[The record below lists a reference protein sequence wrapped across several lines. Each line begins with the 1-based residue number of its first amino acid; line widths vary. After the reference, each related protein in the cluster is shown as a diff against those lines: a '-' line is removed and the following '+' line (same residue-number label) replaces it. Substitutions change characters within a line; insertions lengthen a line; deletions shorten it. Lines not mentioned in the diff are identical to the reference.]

1 MKTINYFISLAG
13 LTGGLFAG
21 GAALAADASAP
32 ATTGAPAAA
41 TDQTPQPPAPGDQ
54 TAQPAAA
61 TSTPTNP
68 APIAVAQTNAPATPA
83 AAQPAATETT
93 DESTNADFSPDQG
106 LVFRFKQVP
115 LETVLNY
122 MSKAAGFVIHPEV
135 SINGTVD
142 AFSDQPLSK
151 DEALALLEHVLADNG
166 YAVTRDGRILTII
179 SSVEAKRSDIPVIKF
194 TSLADIPRN
203 SEVATYIIPVR
214 TLNPV
219 ALINN
224 LRPLIGSDTDLQ
236 ANESANSLLITDS
249 QNNIRRIA
257 NIVME
262 LDSVSSSINT
272 IEVFPLKYADAK
284 SLADLVKELF
294 PSPATTGNGQA
305 GGGFGGGARFGGRGG
320 GGGGFGGGGFGGGGA
335 GGGGFGGFGGLA
347 AALGGGGGGGAPGS
361 GTTPQSRV
369 AATSDDHSN
378 SLIVSAP
385 EDLIPTIRELVEKLD
400 QPIEDVTE
408 VKMFHLKNADCTEM
422 ANMLTSIFPDPNSAN
437 DASTQR
443 VQFGGA
449 RGGRGAAAGPF
460 GALFGAA
467 AASSSSPESQYMKK
481 MANVLAVPDP
491 RTQSL
496 LVSAS
501 KELMPQIEDMITELD
516 DIDSGSMHV
525 HRIALQ
531 NADPQDV
538 LQIIQDIY
546 PAGANKGSS
555 STTQNNVLAT
565 RAQTV
570 NQNMLSSGVSSG
582 STSSG
587 SAGGRGGG
595 ATGF

>member
-1 MKTINYFISLAG
+1 MKITRHFILLAG
-13 LTGGLFAG
+13 LAGGLFA
-21 GAALAADASAP
+21 AMPMLAADA
-32 ATTGAPAAA
+32 PAAA
-41 TDQTPQPPAPGDQ
+41 ASDQTPQPPAPGDQ
-54 TAQPAAA
+54 SAPPPAA
-61 TSTPTNP
+61 T
-68 APIAVAQTNAPATPA
+68 APAPATPA
-83 AAQPAATETT
+83 VAPATTTPAQTA
-93 DESTNADFSPDQG
+93 DDSTNAAEFSPDKG
-106 LVFRFKQVP
+106 LVFKFKGVP
-115 LETVLNY
+115 LESVLNY
-122 MSKAAGFVIHPEV
+122 MSKAAGFIIHPEV

-142 AFSDQPLSK
+142 AYSDQPLSK
-151 DEALALLEHVLADNG
+151 DEALNLVEHILSDNG

-179 SSVEAKRSDIPVIKF
+179 SAVEAKRSQIPVIKF
-194 TSLADIPRN
+194 TTVNDIPKN

-219 ALINN
+219 ALLNN

-272 IEVFPLKYADAK
+272 IVVFPLKYADAK
-284 SLADLVKELF
+284 SIADLVKELF
-294 PSPATTGNGQA
+294 PTSSTSANGQ
-305 GGGFGGGARFGGRGG
+305 GGGGNFGRFGRGG
-320 GGGGFGGGGFGGGGA
+320 GGGGGF
-335 GGGGFGGFGGLA
+335 GGGFGGFGGLA
-347 AALGGGGGGGAPGS
+347 AFGGGGPGGAGGAQSS

-385 EDLIPTIRELVEKLD
+385 EDLIPTIRELVDKLD

-422 ANMLTSIFPDPNSAN
+422 ANLLTTAFPDPNNGN
-437 DASTQR
+437 DASGSR
-443 VQFGGA
+443 FQFGNG
-449 RGGRGAAAGPF
+449 RGGRGGNPF
-460 GALFGAA
+460 GAFFGAGA
-467 AASSSSPESQYMKK
+467 AQTPTESQYMKK
-481 MANVLAVPDP
+481 MANVIAVPDP

-496 LVSAS
+496 LVTAS
-501 KELMPQIEDMITELD
+501 KELMPQIEDMITQLD
-516 DIDSGSMHV
+516 EINSGSLHV
-525 HRIALQ
+525 HRIALE

-546 PAGANKGSS
+546 PSGNTSRS
-555 STTQNNVLAT
+555 STSSQQNVLAN

-570 NQNMLSSGVSSG
+570 QQNMLSTGVSSG
-582 STSSG
+582 TTTSGG
-587 SAGGRGGG
+587 SRGG

>member
-1 MKTINYFISLAG
+1 MIHQMLDGAFALRPVRVRPLADAAPRHVVRFSVG
-13 LTGGLFAG
+13 KLTLAFAKLLLPACLICGLFPVT
-21 GAALAADASAP
+21 AADFTDNTNTAP
-32 ATTGAPAAA
+32 ATA
-41 TDQTPQPPAPGDQ
+41 
-54 TAQPAAA
+54 
-61 TSTPTNP
+61 S
-68 APIAVAQTNAPATPA
+68 
-83 AAQPAATETT
+83 AAQPAATETP

-106 LVFRFKQVP
+106 LVFKFHGVP

-122 MSKAAGFVIHPEV
+122 MSKAAGFIIHPQV

-142 AFSDQPLSK
+142 AYSDQPLSK
-151 DEALALLEHVLADNG
+151 DEALALVEHVLADNG
-166 YAVTRDGRILTII
+166 YAITRDGRILTII

-194 TSLADIPRN
+194 TSLNDIPRN

-219 ALINN
+219 ALLNN

-236 ANESANSLLITDS
+236 ANESANSIMITDS

-257 NIVME
+257 NIIME

-294 PSPATTGNGQA
+294 PSQTTTGNAQ
-305 GGGFGGGARFGGRGG
+305 GGGGNFGRFGGRGG
-320 GGGGFGGGGFGGGGA
+320 GFGGGGFGGGGFGGGGP

-347 AALGGGGGGGAPGS
+347 ALAGGAGGAANS

-408 VKMFHLKNADCTEM
+408 VRMFHLKNADCTEM
-422 ANMLTSIFPDPNSAN
+422 ANMLTSLFPDPNSAN
-437 DASTQR
+437 DASSSR
-443 VQFGGA
+443 IQFGGA
-449 RGGRGAAAGPF
+449 RGGRGAIGGPF
-460 GALFGAA
+460 GAFFGAGA
-467 AASSSSPESQYMKK
+467 NTTPTESQYMKK
-481 MANVLAVPDP
+481 MANVIAVPDP

-501 KELMPQIEDMITELD
+501 KELMPQIEDMITQLD
-516 DIDSGSMHV
+516 DVDSGSMHV
-525 HRIALQ
+525 HRIALE

-546 PAGANKGSS
+546 PAGNTSRS
-555 STTQNNVLAT
+555 STSTQQNVLQT

-570 NQNMLSSGVSSG
+570 QQNMMSSGVSSG
-582 STSSG
+582 STTSTTS
-587 SAGGRGGG
+587 GGRGGG

>member
-1 MKTINYFISLAG
+1 MKITRHFILLAG
-13 LTGGLFAG
+13 LAGSLFA
-21 GAALAADASAP
+21 ATPTRAADA
-32 ATTGAPAAA
+32 ATPAAA
-41 TDQTPQPPAPGDQ
+41 ADQTPQPPAPGDQ
-54 TAQPAAA
+54 SAPPPAAA
-61 TSTPTNP
+61 GP
-68 APIAVAQTNAPATPA
+68 APAAPAAASAATMPAQTNAAPV
-83 AAQPAATETT
+83 AATATS
-93 DESTNADFSPDQG
+93 DDSTNATEFSSDQG
-106 LVFRFKQVP
+106 LVFKFKGVP
-115 LETVLNY
+115 LEQVLNY
-122 MSKAAGFVIHPEV
+122 MSKAAGFIIHPEV

-142 AFSDQPLSK
+142 AYSDTPLSK
-151 DEALALLEHVLADNG
+151 EEALNLVEHILSDNG

-179 SSVEAKRSDIPVIKF
+179 SAVEAKRSQIPVKKF
-194 TSLADIPRN
+194 TSINDIPQN

-219 ALINN
+219 ALLNN

-236 ANESANSLLITDS
+236 ANESANSLIITDS

-272 IEVFPLKYADAK
+272 IVVFPLKYADAK

-294 PSPATTGNGQA
+294 PSSSTSA
-305 GGGFGGGARFGGRGG
+305 GGQGGGGNFGRFGRGG
-320 GGGGFGGGGFGGGGA
+320 GGGGFGGGGFGGF
-335 GGGGFGGFGGLA
+335 GGGGFGGLAGLA
-347 AALGGGGGGGAPGS
+347 GGGGPGGGQSS

-369 AATSDDHSN
+369 AATADDHSN

-385 EDLIPTIRELVEKLD
+385 EDLIPTIRELVDKLD

-422 ANMLTSIFPDPNSAN
+422 ANLLTTAFPDPNSGN
-437 DASTQR
+437 DASGSR
-443 VQFGGA
+443 FQFGN
-449 RGGRGAAAGPF
+449 GRGARVGNPF
-460 GALFGAA
+460 GAFFGGG
-467 AASSSSPESQYMKK
+467 ASQTPAESQYMKK

-516 DIDSGSMHV
+516 DINSGALHV
-525 HRIALQ
+525 HRIALE

-546 PAGANKGSS
+546 PTGNTGRSSS
-555 STTQNNVLAT
+555 STTTSPLQT

-570 NQNMLSSGVSSG
+570 QQNMN
-582 STSSG
+582 STGIGSG
-587 SAGGRGGG
+587 SASTGSSGGRGG
-595 ATGF
+595 ASGF

>member
-1 MKTINYFISLAG
+1 MKTTCHFILLAG
-13 LTGGLFAG
+13 LTGCLFA
-21 GAALAADASAP
+21 ATPMLAADAAAP
-32 ATTGAPAAA
+32 TPA
-41 TDQTPQPPAPGDQ
+41 DQTPQPPAPGDQ
-54 TAQPAAA
+54 AAPPAAA
-61 TSTPTNP
+61 ASANP
-68 APIAVAQTNAPATPA
+68 APVPVTPAVAPATAMPTQITNA
-83 AAQPAATETT
+83 TNAVATVAQ
-93 DESTNADFSPDQG
+93 DDSTNATEFSSDQG
-106 LVFRFKQVP
+106 LVFKFKGVP

-122 MSKAAGFVIHPEV
+122 MSKAAGFIIHPEV

-151 DEALALLEHVLADNG
+151 EEALNLVEHILSDNG

-179 SSVEAKRSDIPVIKF
+179 SAVEAKRSQIPVIKF
-194 TSLADIPRN
+194 TTLDDIPRN

-219 ALINN
+219 ALLNN

-236 ANESANSLLITDS
+236 ANESANSLIITDS

-272 IEVFPLKYADAK
+272 IVVFPLKYADAK
-284 SLADLVKELF
+284 SIADLVKELF
-294 PSPATTGNGQA
+294 PSQTTAANGQ
-305 GGGFGGGARFGGRGG
+305 GGGGNFGRFGRGG
-320 GGGGFGGGGFGGGGA
+320 GGGGFGGGGFGGFGG
-335 GGGGFGGFGGLA
+335 GGFGGLA
-347 AALGGGGGGGAPGS
+347 ALAGGGGGAGGPGA

-385 EDLIPTIRELVEKLD
+385 EDLIPTIRELVDKLD

-422 ANMLTSIFPDPNSAN
+422 ANLLTSAFPDPNTGN
-437 DASTQR
+437 DASGSR
-443 VQFGGA
+443 IQFGNN
-449 RGGRGAAAGPF
+449 RGGRGGGHPF
-460 GALFGAA
+460 GAFFGGGAA
-467 AASSSSPESQYMKK
+467 QAPAESQYMKK

-516 DIDSGSMHV
+516 QINSGSLHV
-525 HRIALQ
+525 HRIALE

-546 PAGANKGSS
+546 PTGNTGRGSS
-555 STTQNNVLAT
+555 GTTTSPLQT
-565 RAQTV
+565 RATTV
-570 NQNMLSSGVSSG
+570 EQNMNSTGVGSG
-582 STSSG
+582 STTSTT
-587 SAGGRGGG
+587 GGRGGS

>member
-1 MKTINYFISLAG
+1 M
-13 LTGGLFAG
+13 
-21 GAALAADASAP
+21 P
-32 ATTGAPAAA
+32 A
-41 TDQTPQPPAPGDQ
+41 QT
-54 TAQPAAA
+54 
-61 TSTPTNP
+61 
-68 APIAVAQTNAPATPA
+68 TNAPTTATVAP
-83 AAQPAATETT
+83 
-93 DESTNADFSPDQG
+93 DDSTNAAEFSPDKG
-106 LVFRFKQVP
+106 LVFKFRGVP

-122 MSKAAGFVIHPEV
+122 MSKAAGFIIHPEV

-142 AFSDQPLSK
+142 AYSDQPLSK
-151 DEALALLEHVLADNG
+151 DEALNLVEHILSDNG

-179 SSVEAKRSDIPVIKF
+179 SAVEAKRSTIPVVKF
-194 TSLADIPRN
+194 TSLNDIPRN

-219 ALINN
+219 ALLNN

-236 ANESANSLLITDS
+236 ANESANSLIITDS
-249 QNNIRRIA
+249 QSNIRRIA

-284 SLADLVKELF
+284 SIADLVKELF
-294 PSPATTGNGQA
+294 PSAASTANGQA
-305 GGGFGGGARFGGRGG
+305 GAGGNFGRFGR
-320 GGGGFGGGGFGGGGA
+320 GGGGFGGGGFGGGGF
-335 GGGGFGGFGGLA
+335 GGGFGGLA
-347 AALGGGGGGGAPGS
+347 ALAGGGGPGGAGAPGS

-422 ANMLTSIFPDPNSAN
+422 ANMLTSVFPDPNTGN
-437 DASTQR
+437 DASGSR
-443 VQFGGA
+443 IQFGNARGA
-449 RGGRGAAAGPF
+449 RVGNPF
-460 GALFGAA
+460 GAFFGAGA
-467 AASSSSPESQYMKK
+467 AQTPAESQYMKK
-481 MANVLAVPDP
+481 MANVIAVPDP

-496 LVSAS
+496 VVSAS
-501 KELMPQIEDMITELD
+501 KELMPQIEDMINELD
-516 DIDSGSMHV
+516 DVDAGSMHV

-538 LQIIQDIY
+538 LQILQDIY
-546 PAGANKGSS
+546 PAGQNKGSS
-555 STTQNNVLAT
+555 STTQQNMLAT

-570 NQNMLSSGVSSG
+570 QQNMLSSGVSSG
-582 STSSG
+582 SSSSTG
-587 SAGGRGGG
+587 SSRGG

>member
-1 MKTINYFISLAG
+1 MKITHHFILLAG
-13 LTGGLFAG
+13 LAGGLFA
-21 GAALAADASAP
+21 ATPVRAADAA
-32 ATTGAPAAA
+32 APAAA

-54 TAQPAAA
+54 SAPPPAAA
-61 TSTPTNP
+61 APATP
-68 APIAVAQTNAPATPA
+68 APAPATPA
-83 AAQPAATETT
+83 AAPETTMPAQAAATATAAT
-93 DESTNADFSPDQG
+93 PTADDSTNATEFSPDQG
-106 LVFRFKQVP
+106 LVFKFKGVP
-115 LETVLNY
+115 LEQVLNY
-122 MSKAAGFVIHPEV
+122 MSKAAGFIIHPEV

-142 AFSDQPLSK
+142 AYSDQPLSK
-151 DEALALLEHVLADNG
+151 DEALNLVEHILSDNG

-179 SSVEAKRSDIPVIKF
+179 SAVEAKRSQIPVVKFTGVNDIPK
-194 TSLADIPRN
+194 N

-219 ALINN
+219 ALLNN

-236 ANESANSLLITDS
+236 ANESANSLIITDS

-272 IEVFPLKYADAK
+272 IVVFPLKYADAK

-294 PSPATTGNGQA
+294 PSASTSANGQGGGGGNFGRFGRG
-305 GGGFGGGARFGGRGG
+305 GGGFGGFGGGF
-320 GGGGFGGGGFGGGGA
+320 GGFGGGGFGGLAGLA
-335 GGGGFGGFGGLA
+335 GGGGP
-347 AALGGGGGGGAPGS
+347 GGAQSS

-385 EDLIPTIRELVEKLD
+385 EDLIPTIRELVDKLD

-408 VKMFHLKNADCTEM
+408 VQMFHLKNADCTEM
-422 ANMLTSIFPDPNSAN
+422 ANLLTSAFPDPNTGN
-437 DASTQR
+437 DASGSR
-443 VQFGGA
+443 IQFGN
-449 RGGRGAAAGPF
+449 GRGARVGNPF
-460 GALFGAA
+460 GAFFGGGAA
-467 AASSSSPESQYMKK
+467 QAPAESQYMKK

-516 DIDSGSMHV
+516 GINSGSLHV
-525 HRIALQ
+525 HRIALE

-538 LQIIQDIY
+538 LQILQDIY
-546 PAGANKGSS
+546 PSGNTSRSSS
-555 STTQNNVLAT
+555 STTQNVLAN

-570 NQNMLSSGVSSG
+570 QQNMNSSGIGSG
-582 STSSG
+582 TTTSG
-587 SAGGRGGG
+587 GGGRS
-595 ATGF
+595 ASGF

>member
-1 MKTINYFISLAG
+1 MKTTSYFILLAG
-13 LTGGLFAG
+13 LTVGLFA
-21 GAALAADASAP
+21 AAPMLAADAP
-32 ATTGAPAAA
+32 AA

-54 TAQPAAA
+54 TAPPPAAA
-61 TSTPTNP
+61 APTNP
-68 APIAVAQTNAPATPA
+68 APAAVAPPAAPATAMPA
-83 AAQPAATETT
+83 QTT
-93 DESTNADFSPDQG
+93 TTTSTTTTTVASTVTQDDSTNATEFSSDKG
-106 LVFRFKQVP
+106 LVFKFKGVP

-122 MSKAAGFVIHPEV
+122 MSKAAGFIIHPEV

-151 DEALALLEHVLADNG
+151 EEALNLVEHILSDNG

-179 SSVEAKRSDIPVIKF
+179 SAVEAKRSQIPVIKF
-194 TSLADIPRN
+194 TSLDDIPRN

-219 ALINN
+219 ALLNN

-236 ANESANSLLITDS
+236 ANESANSLIITDS

-272 IEVFPLKYADAK
+272 IVVFPLKYADAK

-294 PSPATTGNGQA
+294 PSASTTAGGQA
-305 GGGFGGGARFGGRGG
+305 GGGNFGRFGRGG
-320 GGGGFGGGGFGGGGA
+320 GGGGFGGGGFGGFGG
-335 GGGGFGGFGGLA
+335 GGFGGLA
-347 AALGGGGGGGAPGS
+347 ALAGGGGPGGAGGPGA

-385 EDLIPTIRELVEKLD
+385 EDLIPTIRELVDKLD

-422 ANMLTSIFPDPNSAN
+422 ANMLTSIFPDPNSGN
-437 DASTQR
+437 DASGSR
-443 VQFGGA
+443 IQFGNNRGA
-449 RGGRGAAAGPF
+449 RVGNPF
-460 GALFGAA
+460 GAFFGGGAA
-467 AASSSSPESQYMKK
+467 QTPAESQYMKK

-501 KELMPQIEDMITELD
+501 KELMPQIEDMIAQLD
-516 DIDSGSMHV
+516 EVDAGGMKV
-525 HRIALQ
+525 HRIALE

-538 LQIIQDIY
+538 LSIIQDIY
-546 PAGANKGSS
+546 PAGNTSRSSS
-555 STTQNNVLAT
+555 STTENVLLQ

-570 NQNMLSSGVSSG
+570 QQNMNSTGVGSG
-582 STSSG
+582 STTSTSG
-587 SAGGRGGG
+587 GGRGG

>member
-1 MKTINYFISLAG
+1 MKTTCHFILLAS
-13 LTGGLFAG
+13 LTGCLFA
-21 GAALAADASAP
+21 ATPMLAADAAAP
-32 ATTGAPAAA
+32 TPA
-41 TDQTPQPPAPGDQ
+41 DQTPQPPAPGDQ
-54 TAQPAAA
+54 TAPAAVA
-61 TSTPTNP
+61 APTNAAP
-68 APIAVAQTNAPATPA
+68 APVATAAAPATAMPTPATNAPTAAAVAQ
-83 AAQPAATETT
+83 
-93 DESTNADFSPDQG
+93 DDSTNATEFSSDQG
-106 LVFRFKQVP
+106 LVFKFKGVP

-122 MSKAAGFVIHPEV
+122 MSKAAGFIIHPEV

-151 DEALALLEHVLADNG
+151 EEALNLVEHILSDNG

-179 SSVEAKRSDIPVIKF
+179 SAVEAKRSQIPVIKF
-194 TSLADIPRN
+194 TTLDDIPRN

-219 ALINN
+219 ALLNN

-236 ANESANSLLITDS
+236 ANESANSLIITDS

-272 IEVFPLKYADAK
+272 IVVFPLKYADAK
-284 SLADLVKELF
+284 SIADLVKELF
-294 PSPATTGNGQA
+294 PSQTTAANGQ
-305 GGGFGGGARFGGRGG
+305 GGGGNFGRFGRGG
-320 GGGGFGGGGFGGGGA
+320 GGGGFGGGGFGGFGG
-335 GGGGFGGFGGLA
+335 GGFGGLA
-347 AALGGGGGGGAPGS
+347 ALAGGGAGGAGGPGA

-385 EDLIPTIRELVEKLD
+385 EDLIPTIRELVDKLD

-408 VKMFHLKNADCTEM
+408 VKLFHLKNADCTEM
-422 ANMLTSIFPDPNSAN
+422 ANLLTSAFPDPNTGN
-437 DASTQR
+437 DASGSR
-443 VQFGGA
+443 IQFGNN
-449 RGGRGAAAGPF
+449 RGGRGGGNPF
-460 GALFGAA
+460 GAFFGGGAA
-467 AASSSSPESQYMKK
+467 QAPAESQYMKK

-501 KELMPQIEDMITELD
+501 KELMPQIEDMIAQLD
-516 DIDSGSMHV
+516 EVDAGGMKV
-525 HRIALQ
+525 HRIALE

-538 LQIIQDIY
+538 LSIIQDIY
-546 PAGANKGSS
+546 PAGNTSRSSS
-555 STTQNNVLAT
+555 STTENVLLQ

-570 NQNMLSSGVSSG
+570 QQNMNSTGVGSG
-582 STSSG
+582 STTTTT
-587 SAGGRGGG
+587 GGRGGAG
-595 ATGF
+595 N

>member
-1 MKTINYFISLAG
+1 MKTTRHFVLLASLA
-13 LTGGLFAG
+13 GGLFATTPMR
-21 GAALAADASAP
+21 AADAA
-32 ATTGAPAAA
+32 APAAA
-41 TDQTPQPPAPGDQ
+41 DQTPQPPAPGDQ
-54 TAQPAAA
+54 TAPAPAAAAPANPAPAPAAPAAAPETTIPAQTAATPVAA
-61 TSTPTNP
+61 TSTP
-68 APIAVAQTNAPATPA
+68 
-83 AAQPAATETT
+83 
-93 DESTNADFSPDQG
+93 DDSTNATEFSPDQG
-106 LVFRFKQVP
+106 LVFKFKGVP

-122 MSKAAGFVIHPEV
+122 MSKAAGFIIHPEV

-142 AFSDQPLSK
+142 AYSDQPLSK
-151 DEALALLEHVLADNG
+151 DEALNLVEHILSDNG

-179 SSVEAKRSDIPVIKF
+179 SAVEAKRSQIPVVKF
-194 TSLADIPRN
+194 TGVNDIPRN

-219 ALINN
+219 ALLNN

-236 ANESANSLLITDS
+236 ANESANSLIITDS

-272 IEVFPLKYADAK
+272 IVVFPLKYADAK
-284 SLADLVKELF
+284 SIADLVKELF
-294 PSPATTGNGQA
+294 PSQTTAANGQ
-305 GGGFGGGARFGGRGG
+305 GGGGNFGRFGRGG
-320 GGGGFGGGGFGGGGA
+320 AGGGFGGGGFGGF
-335 GGGGFGGFGGLA
+335 GGGGFGGLA
-347 AALGGGGGGGAPGS
+347 GLGGGGAGGAGGPGA

-385 EDLIPTIRELVEKLD
+385 EDLIPTIRELVDKLD

-422 ANMLTSIFPDPNSAN
+422 ANLLTSAFPDPNSGN
-437 DASTQR
+437 DASGSR
-443 VQFGGA
+443 IQFGNARGGA
-449 RGGRGAAAGPF
+449 RIGNPF
-460 GALFGAA
+460 GAFFGGGAA
-467 AASSSSPESQYMKK
+467 QAPAESQYMKK
-481 MANVLAVPDP
+481 MANVIAVPDP

-501 KELMPQIEDMITELD
+501 KELMPQIEDMIAELD
-516 DIDSGSMHV
+516 EINSGSLHV
-525 HRIALQ
+525 HRIALE

-546 PAGANKGSS
+546 PTGNTGRGSSS
-555 STTQNNVLAT
+555 STTSPLQT
-565 RAQTV
+565 RATTV
-570 NQNMLSSGVSSG
+570 EQNMNSSGVSSG
-582 STSSG
+582 STTTST
-587 SAGGRGGG
+587 GGRGGG